1 MSNSLTKISLRTIKV
16 ERGDIPLTKK
26 YFESGK
32 WEVDIAGVRYP
43 ATVSLSPLYDPKNSK
58 IKA

>member
-1 MSNSLTKISLRTIKV
+1 MG
-16 ERGDIPLTKK
+16 RGDTPLTKK

-32 WEVDIAGVRYP
+32 WEVDIAGVRHP
-43 ATVSLSPLYDPKNSK
+43 ATVSLAPMYDPKNTK